1 MEKSRIH
8 GWQAVYR
15 FSLKEHLKGMPFQV
29 MTGLVCLLL
38 LVSLPVVH
46 WMTKALSEIPATQV
60 KILYVMDETG
70 VGMDYS
76 GFSEQEDYRQVE
88 VRQTDDAEAMIETM
102 QTTDAEEGA
111 VLAQI
116 QYTGE
121 QIQLKLYLWRKK
133 RSGRGRPD
141 SFGRRADALLSSECG
156 DGSGSEGSGGCPE
169 QKRGNPGDEAEKPD
183 HSRR

>member
-116 QYTGE
+116 QYTT
-121 QIQLKLYLWRKK
+121 R
-133 RSGRGRPD
+133 
-141 SFGRRADALLSSECG
+141 
-156 DGSGSEGSGGCPE
+156 
-169 QKRGNPGDEAEKPD
+169 
-183 HSRR
+183 